1 MILSDDHRYIWLD
14 YQKRSYRRARRREFL
29 SKGTWLGASLCAC
42 ALVLVL
48 TLPSGSMISTPF
60 REGQGPAAPK
70 PVAEE
75 PKPKAFSK
83 KDVRDLLEEV
93 KLTGISSAEKYHLET
108 PRGRYTLET
117 SIDRDL
123 QRFVMDLL
131 RRSMTHHS
139 AAVVIRP
146 DNGQV
151 LAMAS
156 YENNGSG
163 DQGENLCLSA
173 DFPAASLFKIVAAA
187 AAVEARGMNPETRLV
202 FRGQKYTLYKSQLRE
217 ERAKKGRRRGTTT
230 TLKEA
235 FSDSINPVF
244 GKIGIHHL
252 GSELISEYAE
262 RFLFN
267 QPIPFDLS
275 VSPSRYMK
283 PLDDYEIAEVASGFN
298 KRTLI
303 SPLHAALVT
312 ASIANGGTMM
322 EPWLVKTLRNEA
334 GEVLYQAAPST
345 MASPIH
351 RSTATKMMAL
361 MEGTVEQGTA
371 RRAFRPL
378 QRKSELRYV
387 DLGAKTGT
395 INGAIDP
402 CKYEWMTAY
411 ALPSDG
417 DGGLCITVMTAHGEK
432 LGVRAKDIARLI
444 INRHYCS

>member
-1 MILSDDHRYIWLD
+1 MMLSNDHRPIWLA

-29 SKGTWLGASLCAC
+29 RKGMWLGAWFCAF
-42 ALVLVL
+42 ALMLVL
-48 TLPSGSMISTPF
+48 TLPSGSFISTHF
-60 REGQGPAAPK
+60 LEGQGPAAAALAPGD
-70 PVAEE
+70 PE
-75 PKPKAFSK
+75 PKAFSK
-83 KDVRDLLEEV
+83 QDVRELLDGVKPTSLSFEE
-93 KLTGISSAEKYHLET
+93 EYHLET
-108 PRGRYTLET
+108 PRGRLTLET

-131 RRSMTHHS
+131 KHSMTQHS

-156 YENNGSG
+156 YESNGNG
-163 DQGENLCLSA
+163 GEGENLCLSA

-187 AAVEARGMNPETRLV
+187 AAVEARGMNPETPLV
-202 FRGQKYTLYKSQLRE
+202 FRGQKHTLYKSQLTAE
-217 ERAKKGRRRGTTT
+217 KEKKGKRRGTNT
-230 TLKEA
+230 TLREA

-252 GSELISEYAE
+252 GSELISEYAD

-267 QPIPFDLS
+267 HPIPFDLS
-275 VSPSRYMK
+275 VTPSRYVK
-283 PLDDYEIAEVASGFN
+283 PMDDFEVAEVASGFN

-312 ASIANGGTMM
+312 ASIANGGSMM
-322 EPWLVKTLRNEA
+322 EPWLIKTLRNEA
-334 GEVLYQAAPST
+334 GEVLYQAAPSV
-345 MASPIH
+345 MASPIKGK
-351 RSTATKMMAL
+351 TASKMMAL

-371 RRAFRPL
+371 RRAFKPL
-378 QRKSELRYV
+378 QRKRELRDV

-395 INGAIDP
+395 IHGAVDP
-402 CKYEWMTAY
+402 YKYEWMTVY
-411 ALPSDG
+411 ALPSEG
-417 DGGLCITVMTAHGEK
+417 DGGLCIAVMTAHGEK
-432 LGVRAKDIARLI
+432 LGVRAKDIARRI